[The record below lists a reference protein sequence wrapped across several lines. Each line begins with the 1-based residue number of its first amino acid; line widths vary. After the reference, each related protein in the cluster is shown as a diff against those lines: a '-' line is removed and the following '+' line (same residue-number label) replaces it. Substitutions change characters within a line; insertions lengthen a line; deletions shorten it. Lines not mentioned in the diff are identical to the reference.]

1 MDLASGMDEI
11 GLLKYLKVNSTLA
24 AAVFPRQAEAVIDK
38 EELKS
43 RIIIQN
49 DEHPQGQVI
58 VDFLH
63 RFIDKISQEADGTLL
78 ISWPFWD
85 MMGVYS
91 WFIENHITYFKRKRY
106 LIPCTVD
113 CVLLF
118 Y

>member
-49 DEHPQGQVI
+49 DEHP
-58 VDFLH
+58 
-63 RFIDKISQEADGTLL
+63 
-78 ISWPFWD
+78 
-85 MMGVYS
+85 
-91 WFIENHITYFKRKRY
+91 
-106 LIPCTVD
+106 
-113 CVLLF
+113 
-118 Y
+118 